1 MLLYSTM
8 EDFKIAAGS
17 MGIDLS
23 PGQITQFEIYYQSL
37 GDWNERVNLTSIT
50 ERAEV
55 FTKHFLDSLS
65 CLIALPKLPKHVV
78 DVGAGAGFPGLAL
91 KIAQPHI
98 QLTLVESTGKKVK
111 FLRFMVEELALEN
124 VTVLHNRAEEVGR
137 KPAHR
142 GRYDL
147 ALARA
152 VAGLPVLAE
161 YMLPLL
167 KKGGLMLAQKGRDP
181 GDEVRAAANALGILG
196 GVHRRT
202 LSVAVPNLKAERH
215 LVLVKKM
222 KETPKQ
228 YPRRAGTPA
237 KKPIR

>member
-1 MLLYSTM
+1 M

-124 VTVLHNRAEEVGR
+124 MTVLHNRAEEVGR
-137 KPAHR
+137 LPAHR

>member
-1 MLLYSTM
+1 M
-8 EDFKIAAGS
+8 AAAS
-17 MGIDLS
+17 MGIDLRA
-23 PGQITQFEIYYQSL
+23 GQITQFETYYQSL
-37 GDWNERVNLTSIT
+37 RDWNRQVNPTNIT
-50 ERAEV
+50 ERTEV

-65 CLIALPKLPKHVV
+65 CLIVLPKLPKYVV

-98 QLTLVESTGKKVK
+98 HLTLIESTGKKVK
-111 FLRFMVEELALEN
+111 FLRFTVEELALEN
-124 VTVLHNRAEEVGR
+124 VTILHNRAEEVGR
-137 KPAHR
+137 LPAHR

-152 VAGLPVLAE
+152 VASLPVLAE

-167 KKGGLMLAQKGRDP
+167 NKGGVMLAQKGRNP

-202 LSVAVPNLKAERH
+202 VSVTVPNLNAERH
-215 LVLVKKM
+215 LVLIKKV

-237 KKPIR
+237 KKPIL